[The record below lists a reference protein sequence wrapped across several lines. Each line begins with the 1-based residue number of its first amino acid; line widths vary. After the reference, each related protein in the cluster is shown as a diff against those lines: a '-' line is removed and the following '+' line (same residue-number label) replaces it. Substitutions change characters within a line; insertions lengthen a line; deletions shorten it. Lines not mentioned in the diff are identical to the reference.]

1 VYNVHEKIVK
11 GKIIM
16 KIDFVKMQGLGNDFI
31 LIDCLSKPLGDSSF
45 LSYLAKRLCNRHFG
59 IGADGLILI
68 LPSSKAN
75 LKMRIFNSDGT
86 EAQMCGNGIRCFAK
100 YAYENKIISK
110 IKFTIETLAG
120 IITPELIFKGKEIS
134 GIKVDMGIPKLKRR
148 EIPMEGENS
157 PTVVDETLKIDSK
170 YIFQI
175 TCVSMG
181 NPHCI
186 TFVNDVQSIPVDEIG
201 PKIENHPL
209 FPEKT
214 NVEFIQVLNKQEI
227 NFRVWE
233 RGAGE
238 TLACGTGA
246 CAALVAAVLN
256 KKTDREAI
264 IHLPGG
270 DLDIQWAD
278 NGHVYMT
285 GPAEL
290 AFKGKMEI

>member
-1 VYNVHEKIVK
+1 
-11 GKIIM
+11 M
-16 KIDFVKMQGLGNDFI
+16 KINFIKMHGIGNDFI
-31 LIDCLSKPLGDSSF
+31 LIDCLHKSLGDSSF
-45 LSYLAKRLCNRHFG
+45 LSYLTKKLCDRNFG

-68 LPSSKAN
+68 LPSSKAD
-75 LKMRIFNSDGT
+75 LRMRIFNFDGS

-100 YAYENKIISK
+100 YAYENKLVSK
-110 IKFTIETLAG
+110 IKFTVETLAG
-120 IITPELIFKGKEIS
+120 IITPELIFKDKEIS

-148 EIPMEGENS
+148 EIPMEGEDS
-157 PTVVDETLKIDSK
+157 PTVVNETLKINSK
-170 YIFQI
+170 YIFKI

-186 TFVNDVQSIPVDEIG
+186 IFVNDVQSIPVDEIG

-233 RGAGE
+233 RGVGE

-246 CAALVAAVLN
+246 CASLVASVLN
-256 KKTDREAI
+256 KKTNRQAL

-270 DLDIQWAD
+270 DLDIQWAND
-278 NGHVYMT
+278 GYVYMT

-290 AFKGKMEI
+290 VFKGEIYS

>member
-1 VYNVHEKIVK
+1 
-11 GKIIM
+11 M
-16 KIDFVKMQGLGNDFI
+16 KIDFVKMHGLGNDFI
-31 LIDCLSKPLGDSSF
+31 LIDCLNKSLGDSSF
-45 LSYLAKRLCNRHFG
+45 LSYLAKKLCDRNFG

-68 LPSSKAN
+68 LSSSRED
-75 LKMRIFNSDGT
+75 LRMRIFNFDGS
-86 EAQMCGNGIRCFAK
+86 EAEMCGNGIRCFAK
-100 YAYENKIISK
+100 YAYENKLVSK
-110 IKFTIETLAG
+110 INFTVETLAG
-120 IITPELIFKGKEIS
+120 TITPELIFQDIKNKKVVR
-134 GIKVDMGIPKLKRR
+134 IKVNMGTPKLRRR
-148 EIPMEGENS
+148 EIPMNGEDT
-157 PTVVDETLKIDSK
+157 PTVVDETLKINSEQ
-170 YIFQI
+170 IFKI

-186 TFVNDVQSIPVDEIG
+186 TFVNDVQSISVDKIG
-201 PKIENHPL
+201 TKIENHPL

-214 NVEFIQVLNKQEI
+214 NVEFIQVLNRKEI

-256 KKTDREAI
+256 KKTDRKAT

-270 DLDIQWAD
+270 DLDVRWAD
-278 NGHVYMT
+278 DGNIYMT

-290 AFKGKMEI
+290 VFKGEMEI

>member
-1 VYNVHEKIVK
+1 
-11 GKIIM
+11 M
-16 KIDFVKMQGLGNDFI
+16 KINFVKMHGLGNNFI
-31 LIDCLSKPLGDSSF
+31 LIDSQNKSLGDSSF
-45 LSYLAKRLCNRHFG
+45 LSYLAKKLCDHNFG

-68 LPSSKAN
+68 LPSPKAD
-75 LKMRIFNSDGT
+75 LRMKIFNSDGS
-86 EAQMCGNGIRCFAK
+86 EAQMCGNGIRCFTK
-100 YAYENKIISK
+100 YAYENKLVSK
-110 IKFTIETLAG
+110 NKFTVETLAG
-120 IITPELIFKGKEIS
+120 IIIPELIIS
-134 GIKVDMGIPKLKRR
+134 NNNILGIKVNMGTPKLRRR
-148 EIPMEGENS
+148 EIPMNGEDS
-157 PTVVDETLKIDSK
+157 PTVVDETLKINPEQ
-170 YIFQI
+170 IFKI

-186 TFVNDVQSIPVDEIG
+186 TFVDDVRSIPVDEIG

-214 NVEFIQVLNKQEI
+214 NVEFIRILNRKEI

-233 RGAGE
+233 RGVGE

-256 KKTDREAI
+256 KKTDREVT

-270 DLDIQWAD
+270 DLDIHWAD
-278 NGHVYMT
+278 DENIYMT

-290 AFKGKMEI
+290 VFKGEMNIN

>member
-1 VYNVHEKIVK
+1 
-11 GKIIM
+11 M
-16 KIDFVKMQGLGNDFI
+16 KIDFVKMHGLGNDFI
-31 LIDCLSKPLGDSSF
+31 LIDCLHKSLGDSSF
-45 LSYLAKRLCNRHFG
+45 LSYLAKKLCDRNFG
-59 IGADGLILI
+59 TGSDGLILI
-68 LPSSKAN
+68 LPSSN
-75 LKMRIFNSDGT
+75 TDLKMRIFNSDGS

-100 YAYENKIISK
+100 YAYENKLVSK
-110 IKFTIETLAG
+110 NKFTVETLAG
-120 IITPELIFKGKEIS
+120 IITPELIFKDKEIS

-148 EIPMEGENS
+148 EIPMEGKNA
-157 PTVVDETLKIDSK
+157 PTVVDETFKIDSK
-170 YIFQI
+170 YVFKI

-186 TFVNDVQSIPVDEIG
+186 IFVNNVQSIPVDEIG

-233 RGAGE
+233 RGVGE

-264 IHLPGG
+264 IHLRGG

-278 NGHVYMT
+278 DGHVYMT

-290 AFKGKMEI
+290 IFKGEMEI

>member
-1 VYNVHEKIVK
+1 
-11 GKIIM
+11 M
-16 KIDFVKMQGLGNDFI
+16 KIDFVKMHGLGNDFI
-31 LIDCLSKPLGDSSF
+31 LIDCINKSLGDSSF
-45 LSYLAKRLCNRHFG
+45 LSYLAKKLCDRNFG

-68 LPSSKAN
+68 LPSSKVD
-75 LKMRIFNSDGT
+75 LKMRIFNYDGSVSK
-86 EAQMCGNGIRCFAK
+86 NKFAV
-100 YAYENKIISK
+100 
-110 IKFTIETLAG
+110 ETLAG
-120 IITPELIFKGKEIS
+120 IITPELIFQDLKDKKVLR
-134 GIKVDMGIPKLKRR
+134 IKVNMGTLKLRRR
-148 EIPMEGENS
+148 EIPMNGEDT
-157 PTVVDETLKIDSK
+157 PTVVDEILKINTEQTFK
-170 YIFQI
+170 V

-186 TFVNDVQSIPVDEIG
+186 IFVDDVQSVPVDEIG

-214 NVEFIQVLNKQEI
+214 NVEFIHILNRKEI

-233 RGAGE
+233 RGVGE

-256 KKTDREAI
+256 NKTDPKAT

-278 NGHVYMT
+278 DGYVYMI

-290 AFKGKMEI
+290 VFKGEMEI

>member
-1 VYNVHEKIVK
+1 
-11 GKIIM
+11 M
-16 KIDFVKMQGLGNDFI
+16 KIDFVKMHGLGNDFI

-45 LSYLAKRLCNRHFG
+45 LSYLAKKLCNRNFG

-68 LPSSKAN
+68 LPSSN
-75 LKMRIFNSDGT
+75 TDLKMRIFNSDGS
-86 EAQMCGNGIRCFAK
+86 ESQMCGNGIRCFAK
-100 YAYENKIISK
+100 YAYENKLVSK
-110 IKFTIETLAG
+110 NKFTVETLAG
-120 IITPELIFKGKEIS
+120 IITPELIFKDKEIS

-148 EIPMEGENS
+148 EIPMEGENA
-157 PTVVDETLKIDSK
+157 PTVVNEILKINSK
-170 YIFQI
+170 YIFKI

-186 TFVNDVQSIPVDEIG
+186 IFVNDVQSIPVDEIG

-233 RGAGE
+233 RGVGE

-270 DLDIQWAD
+270 DLDIRWAD
-278 NGHVYMT
+278 DGHVYMT

-290 AFKGKMEI
+290 VFRGEMII

>member
-1 VYNVHEKIVK
+1 
-11 GKIIM
+11 M
-16 KIDFVKMQGLGNDFI
+16 KIDFVKMHGLGNDFI
-31 LIDCLSKPLGDSSF
+31 LIDCLSKPVGDSSF
-45 LSYLAKRLCNRHFG
+45 LSYLAKRLCNRNFG

-68 LPSSKAN
+68 LPSSKAD
-75 LKMRIFNSDGT
+75 LRMRIFNYDSS

-100 YAYENKIISK
+100 YAYENKLVSK
-110 IKFTIETLAG
+110 NKFTIETLAG
-120 IITPELIFKGKEIS
+120 IIIPELIFKDKEIS

-148 EIPMEGENS
+148 EIPMVGKDTS
-157 PTVVDETLKIDSK
+157 TVVNETLKINSEQTFK
-170 YIFQI
+170 I

-186 TFVNDVQSIPVDEIG
+186 TFVDDVQSIPVNEIG

-233 RGAGE
+233 RGVGE

-256 KKTDREAI
+256 KKTDREAT

-270 DLDIQWAD
+270 ALNIQWAD
-278 NGHVYMT
+278 DRHVYMT

-290 AFKGKMEI
+290 VFRGEMIV

>member
-1 VYNVHEKIVK
+1 
-11 GKIIM
+11 M
-16 KIDFVKMQGLGNDFI
+16 KIEFVKMHGLGNDFI
-31 LIDCLSKPLGDSSF
+31 LVDCVNKSLGDSLF
-45 LSYLAKRLCNRHFG
+45 LSYLAKKFCDRNFG
-59 IGADGLILI
+59 IGADGLMFI
-68 LPSSKAN
+68 LPSSQAD
-75 LKMRIFNSDGT
+75 LQMRIFNSDGT

-100 YAYENKIISK
+100 YAFENKLISK
-110 IKFTIETLAG
+110 IKFTVETLAG
-120 IITPELIFKGKEIS
+120 IITPELIFKDKEIS

-148 EIPMEGENS
+148 EIPMEGKNA
-157 PTVVDETLKIDSK
+157 PTVVDETFKIDSK
-170 YIFQI
+170 YVFKI

-186 TFVNDVQSIPVDEIG
+186 IFVNNVQSIPVDEIG

-233 RGAGE
+233 RGVGE

-264 IHLPGG
+264 IHLRGG

-278 NGHVYMT
+278 DGHVYMT

-290 AFKGKMEI
+290 IFKGEMEI

>member
-1 VYNVHEKIVK
+1 
-11 GKIIM
+11 M
-16 KIDFVKMQGLGNDFI
+16 KIDFVKMHGLGNDFI
-31 LIDCLSKPLGDSSF
+31 LIDCLNKSLGDSSF
-45 LSYLAKRLCNRHFG
+45 LSYLAKKLCNRNFG

-68 LPSSKAN
+68 LPSSKAD
-75 LKMRIFNSDGT
+75 LRMRIFNYDGS

-100 YAYENKIISK
+100 YTYENKLVSK
-110 IKFTIETLAG
+110 NKFTVETLAG
-120 IITPELIFKGKEIS
+120 IITPELIFKDKEIS
-134 GIKVDMGIPKLKRR
+134 GIKVDMGIPKLERR
-148 EIPMEGENS
+148 EIPMEGEDT
-157 PTVVDETLKIDSK
+157 PTVVDETLTIDSK
-170 YIFQI
+170 YVFKI

-186 TFVNDVQSIPVDEIG
+186 TFVNDVQSISVDEIG
-201 PKIENHPL
+201 RKIENHPL

-233 RGAGE
+233 RGVGA

-246 CAALVAAVLN
+246 CAALVASVLN

-278 NGHVYMT
+278 DGHVYMT

-290 AFKGKMEI
+290 VFKGEMEI

>member
-1 VYNVHEKIVK
+1 
-11 GKIIM
+11 M

-31 LIDCLSKPLGDSSF
+31 LIDCLSKPLSDSSF
-45 LSYLAKRLCNRHFG
+45 LSNLAKKLCNRNFG
-59 IGADGLILI
+59 IGADGLMLI
-68 LPSSKAN
+68 LPSSKAD
-75 LKMRIFNSDGT
+75 LRMRIFNYDGS

-100 YAYENKIISK
+100 YAYENKLVSK
-110 IKFTIETLAG
+110 NRFTVETLAG
-120 IITPELIFKGKEIS
+120 IIIPELIMVNKKVS
-134 GIKVDMGIPKLKRR
+134 GIKVDTGIPKLRRR
-148 EIPMEGENS
+148 EIPMIGEDS
-157 PTVVDETLKIDSK
+157 PTVIDETLKVNPEQTFK
-170 YIFQI
+170 I

-186 TFVNDVQSIPVDEIG
+186 TFVNDVQSIPADEIG

-233 RGAGE
+233 RGVGE

-256 KKTDREAI
+256 KKTDREAT

-278 NGHVYMT
+278 DGHVYMT

-290 AFKGKMEI
+290 VFRGEMIV

>member
-1 VYNVHEKIVK
+1 
-11 GKIIM
+11 M
-16 KIDFVKMQGLGNDFI
+16 KIDFVKMHGLGNDFI

-45 LSYLAKRLCNRHFG
+45 LSYLAKKLCNRNFG
-59 IGADGLILI
+59 IGADGLMLI
-68 LPSSKAN
+68 LPSSKAD
-75 LKMRIFNSDGT
+75 LRMRIFNYDGS

-100 YAYENKIISK
+100 YAYENKLVSK
-110 IKFTIETLAG
+110 NKFTVETLAG
-120 IITPELIFKGKEIS
+120 IIIPELTITNNKILGV
-134 GIKVDMGIPKLKRR
+134 KVNMGTPKLRRR
-148 EIPMEGENS
+148 EIPMNGKDTL
-157 PTVVDETLKIDSK
+157 TVVNETLKINPEQTFK
-170 YIFQI
+170 I

-186 TFVNDVQSIPVDEIG
+186 TFVNDVQSISVDEIG
-201 PKIENHPL
+201 PKIENQPL

-233 RGAGE
+233 RGVGE

-256 KKTDREAI
+256 KKTDREAT

-270 DLDIQWAD
+270 ALNIQWAD
-278 NGHVYMT
+278 DRHVYMT

-290 AFKGKMEI
+290 VFRGEMII

>member
-1 VYNVHEKIVK
+1 MH
-11 GKIIM
+11 
-16 KIDFVKMQGLGNDFI
+16 GLGNDFI
-31 LIDCLSKPLGDSSF
+31 LIDCLDKELGNH
-45 LSYLAKRLCNRHFG
+45 SYLSNLSKKLCDRHFG

-68 LPSSKAN
+68 LPSEKTD
-75 LKMRIFNSDGT
+75 LQMKIYNSDGT

-134 GIKVDMGIPKLKRR
+134 GIKVDMGIPKLERK
-148 EIPMEGENS
+148 EIPMEGENA
-157 PTVVDETLKIDSK
+157 PTVVNETLKIDSK
-170 YIFQI
+170 TIFQI

-186 TFVNDVQSIPVDEIG
+186 TFVNDIQSIPVEEIG

-214 NVEFIQVLNKQEI
+214 NAEFIQVLNKQEI

-246 CAALVAAVLN
+246 CAALVATILN

>member
-1 VYNVHEKIVK
+1 
-11 GKIIM
+11 M
-16 KIDFVKMQGLGNDFI
+16 KINFVKMHGLGNDFI
-31 LIDCLSKPLGDSSF
+31 LIDCLNKSLGDSSF
-45 LSYLAKRLCNRHFG
+45 LSYLAKKLCDRNFG

-68 LPSSKAN
+68 LPSSKAD
-75 LKMRIFNSDGT
+75 LRMRIFNFDGS

-100 YAYENKIISK
+100 YSYENKLVFK
-110 IKFTIETLAG
+110 IKFKVETLAG
-120 IITPELIFKGKEIS
+120 IIIPELIIS
-134 GIKVDMGIPKLKRR
+134 NNNILGVKVNMGVPKLRR
-148 EIPMEGENS
+148 KDIPMTGEDT
-157 PTVVDETLKIDSK
+157 PTVIDETLKINPEQ
-170 YIFQI
+170 IFKI

-214 NVEFIQVLNKQEI
+214 NVEFIHILNRKEI

-233 RGAGE
+233 RGVGE

-246 CAALVAAVLN
+246 CAALVAAALN
-256 KKTDREAI
+256 KKTDREAT

-278 NGHVYMT
+278 DGNIYMI

-290 AFKGKMEI
+290 IFKGEMSI

>member
-1 VYNVHEKIVK
+1 VYNVHENIVK

-16 KIDFVKMQGLGNDFI
+16 KIDFVKMHGLGNDFI
-31 LIDCLSKPLGDSSF
+31 LIDCLSKSLGNSSF
-45 LSYLAKRLCNRHFG
+45 LSCLAKKLCNRNFG

-68 LPSSKAN
+68 LPSSN
-75 LKMRIFNSDGT
+75 TDLKMRIFNSDGT

-100 YAYENKIISK
+100 YAYEHKIISK

-134 GIKVDMGIPKLKRR
+134 GIKVDMGIPKLERKN
-148 EIPMEGENS
+148 IPMEGDNA
-157 PTVVDETLKIDSK
+157 PTVVDETLKINSK

-186 TFVNDVQSIPVDEIG
+186 TFVNDVQSIPVEEIG

-270 DLDIQWAD
+270 DLNIQWAD

-290 AFKGKMEI
+290 VFKGKMEI

>member
-1 VYNVHEKIVK
+1 
-11 GKIIM
+11 M
-16 KIDFVKMQGLGNDFI
+16 KIDFVKMHGLGNDFV
-31 LIDCLSKPLGDSSF
+31 LINCLNKSLGDSSF
-45 LSYLAKRLCNRHFG
+45 LSYLAKKLCDRNFG
-59 IGADGLILI
+59 IGADGLMLI
-68 LPSSKAN
+68 LSSFKAD
-75 LKMRIFNSDGT
+75 LRMRIFNSDGS

-100 YAYENKIISK
+100 YAYENKLVSK
-110 IKFTIETLAG
+110 NKFKVETLAG
-120 IITPELIFKGKEIS
+120 IIIPELTIS
-134 GIKVDMGIPKLKRR
+134 NNNILGVKVNMGVPKLRRR
-148 EIPMEGENS
+148 EIPMSGEDTT
-157 PTVVDETLKIDSK
+157 TVTDETLKINPEQTFK
-170 YIFQI
+170 I

-186 TFVNDVQSIPVDEIG
+186 IFVNDVQSIPINKIG

-256 KKTDREAI
+256 KKTDRKTTV
-264 IHLPGG
+264 HLPGG
-270 DLDIQWAD
+270 DLDIQWAND
-278 NGHVYMT
+278 GYVYMT

-290 AFKGKMEI
+290 VFSGEMEI

>member
-1 VYNVHEKIVK
+1 
-11 GKIIM
+11 M
-16 KIDFVKMQGLGNDFI
+16 KIDFVKMHGLGNDFI
-31 LIDCLSKPLGDSSF
+31 LIDCLHKSLGDSSF
-45 LSYLAKRLCNRHFG
+45 LSYLSKKLCDRNFG
-59 IGADGLILI
+59 IGADGVILI
-68 LPSSKAN
+68 LPSSKTD
-75 LKMRIFNSDGT
+75 LRMRIFNFDGT

-100 YAYENKIISK
+100 YAYENKLIFK
-110 IKFTIETLAG
+110 IKFTVETLAG
-120 IITPELIFKGKEIS
+120 IITPELIFKDKEIS

-148 EIPMEGENS
+148 EIPMEGKD
-157 PTVVDETLKIDSK
+157 TLMVVNETLKINPK
-170 YIFQI
+170 QIFKI

-186 TFVNDVQSIPVDEIG
+186 IFVNDVQSIPVDEIG

-214 NVEFIQVLNKQEI
+214 NIEFIQVLNKQEI

-233 RGAGE
+233 RGVGE

-256 KKTDREAI
+256 KKTDRQALV
-264 IHLPGG
+264 HLPGG
-270 DLDIQWAD
+270 DLSIQWAD
-278 NGHVYMT
+278 NGHIYMA

-290 AFKGKMEI
+290 VFKGEIYL

>member
-1 VYNVHEKIVK
+1 
-11 GKIIM
+11 M
-16 KIDFVKMQGLGNDFI
+16 KIDFIKMHGLGNDFI
-31 LIDCLSKPLGDSSF
+31 LIDCINKSLGDSSF
-45 LSYLAKRLCNRHFG
+45 LSYLAKKLCDRNFG

-68 LPSSKAN
+68 LPSSKAD
-75 LKMRIFNSDGT
+75 LRMRIINSDGT

-100 YAYENKIISK
+100 YAYENKLISK
-110 IKFTIETLAG
+110 NIFAVETLAG
-120 IITPELIFKGKEIS
+120 IITPKLIFQDKEIS
-134 GIKVDMGIPKLKRR
+134 GIKVDMGTPKLKRR
-148 EIPMEGENS
+148 EIPMEGEDTS
-157 PTVVDETLKIDSK
+157 TVVDEVLKINTEQTFK
-170 YIFQI
+170 I

-186 TFVNDVQSIPVDEIG
+186 IFVNDVQSIPIDEIG

-214 NVEFIQVLNKQEI
+214 NVEFIQVLNRKEI

-233 RGAGE
+233 RGVGE

-256 KKTDREAI
+256 KKTDRKAT

-270 DLDIQWAD
+270 DLDIHWAD
-278 NGHVYMT
+278 NEHIYMT

-290 AFKGKMEI
+290 VFKGEMTV

>member
-1 VYNVHEKIVK
+1 
-11 GKIIM
+11 M
-16 KIDFVKMQGLGNDFI
+16 KIDFVKMHGLGNDFI
-31 LIDCLSKPLGDSSF
+31 LIDCLNKSLGDSSF
-45 LSYLAKRLCNRHFG
+45 LSYLTKKLCDRNFG

-68 LPSSKAN
+68 LASSQAD
-75 LKMRIFNSDGT
+75 LRMRIFNFDGS

-100 YAYENKIISK
+100 YAYENKLISK
-110 IKFTIETLAG
+110 NKFAVETLAG
-120 IITPELIFKGKEIS
+120 IIIPELIFQDLKNKKILR
-134 GIKVDMGIPKLKRR
+134 IKVNMGTPKLRRR
-148 EIPMEGENS
+148 EIPMNGEDT
-157 PTVVDETLKIDSK
+157 PTVIDETLKINPEQTFK
-170 YIFQI
+170 I

-186 TFVNDVQSIPVDEIG
+186 TFVNDVQSISVDEIG

-233 RGAGE
+233 RGVGE

-256 KKTDREAI
+256 NKTDRKAT

-270 DLDIQWAD
+270 DLDIQWAND
-278 NGHVYMT
+278 GYIYMA

-290 AFKGKMEI
+290 VFKGEMTI

>member
-1 VYNVHEKIVK
+1 
-11 GKIIM
+11 M
-16 KIDFVKMQGLGNDFI
+16 KIDFVKIHGLGNDFI
-31 LIDCLSKPLGDSSF
+31 LIDCLNKSLGDSSF
-45 LSYLAKRLCNRHFG
+45 LSYLAKKLCDRNFG

-68 LPSSKAN
+68 LPSSKAD
-75 LKMRIFNSDGT
+75 LRMRIFNYDGS

-100 YAYENKIISK
+100 YAYENKLVSK
-110 IKFTIETLAG
+110 NKFTVKTLAG
-120 IITPELIFKGKEIS
+120 TITPELIFKDKEIS
-134 GIKVDMGIPKLKRR
+134 GIKVNMGTPKLRRR
-148 EIPMEGENS
+148 EIPMNGEDT
-157 PTVVDETLKIDSK
+157 PTVIDETLTINPEQTFK
-170 YIFQI
+170 I

-186 TFVNDVQSIPVDEIG
+186 TFVNDVQSISVDEIG

-214 NVEFIQVLNKQEI
+214 NVEFIQVLNKQEV

-233 RGAGE
+233 RGVGE

-256 KKTDREAI
+256 KKIDRVAT

-270 DLDIQWAD
+270 DLDIRWAD
-278 NGHVYMT
+278 DGYVYMT

-290 AFKGKMEI
+290 VFRGEMEI

>member
-1 VYNVHEKIVK
+1 
-11 GKIIM
+11 M
-16 KIDFVKMQGLGNDFI
+16 KIDFVKMHGLGNDFI
-31 LIDCLSKPLGDSSF
+31 LIDCINKSLGDSSF
-45 LSYLAKRLCNRHFG
+45 LSYLAKKLCNRNFG

-68 LPSSKAN
+68 LPSSKAD
-75 LKMRIFNSDGT
+75 LRMRIFNYDGS

-100 YAYENKIISK
+100 YAYENKLVSK
-110 IKFTIETLAG
+110 NEFTVETLAG
-120 IITPELIFKGKEIS
+120 IITPELIFQDLKDKKVLGV
-134 GIKVDMGIPKLKRR
+134 KVDMGTPKLRRR
-148 EIPMEGENS
+148 EIPMTGEDT
-157 PTVVDETLKIDSK
+157 PTVVNEILKINSEQTFK
-170 YIFQI
+170 I

-186 TFVNDVQSIPVDEIG
+186 VFVDDVQSIQVDEIG
-201 PKIENHPL
+201 PKIENHPF

-214 NVEFIQVLNKQEI
+214 NAEFIQIINNKEL

-233 RGAGE
+233 RGVGE

-256 KKTDREAI
+256 KKTDQEAT

-270 DLDIQWAD
+270 DLDIRWAD
-278 NGHVYMT
+278 DKHIYMT

-290 AFKGKMEI
+290 VFKGEMNIN

>member
-1 VYNVHEKIVK
+1 
-11 GKIIM
+11 M
-16 KIDFVKMQGLGNDFI
+16 KVEFVKMHGLGNDFI

-45 LSYLAKRLCNRHFG
+45 LSYLAKRLCNRNFG
-59 IGADGLILI
+59 IGADGLILV
-68 LPSSKAN
+68 LPSSKAE
-75 LKMRIFNSDGT
+75 LKMRIFNSDGS

-100 YAYENKIISK
+100 YAYENKLVSK
-110 IKFTIETLAG
+110 VKFTVETLAG
-120 IITPELIFKGKEIS
+120 IITPELIFKDKEIS

-148 EIPMEGENS
+148 EIPMEGENT

-170 YIFQI
+170 YIFKI
-175 TCVSMG
+175 SCVSMG

-186 TFVNDVQSIPVDEIG
+186 IFVDDVKSIPVDKIG

-214 NVEFIQVLNKQEI
+214 NVEFIQVLNRKEI

-233 RGAGE
+233 RGVGE

-246 CAALVAAVLN
+246 CASLVAGVLN
-256 KKTDREAI
+256 KKTDRKAT

-270 DLDIQWAD
+270 DLDILWAD
-278 NGHVYMT
+278 DEHVYMT

-290 AFKGKMEI
+290 VFKGEIEI

>member
-1 VYNVHEKIVK
+1 MH
-11 GKIIM
+11 
-16 KIDFVKMQGLGNDFI
+16 GLGNDFI
-31 LIDCLSKPLGDSSF
+31 LIDCLDKELGNH
-45 LSYLAKRLCNRHFG
+45 SYLSNLSKKLCDRHFG

-68 LPSSKAN
+68 LPSEKTD
-75 LKMRIFNSDGT
+75 LQMKIYNSDGT

-134 GIKVDMGIPKLKRR
+134 GIKVDMGIPKLERK
-148 EIPMEGENS
+148 EIPMEGENT
-157 PTVVDETLKIDSK
+157 PTVVNETLKIDSK
-170 YIFQI
+170 TIFQI

-186 TFVNDVQSIPVDEIG
+186 TFVNDIQSIPVEEIG

-214 NVEFIQVLNKQEI
+214 NAEFIQVLNKQEI

-246 CAALVAAVLN
+246 CAALVATILN

>member
-1 VYNVHEKIVK
+1 VYNVHENIVK

-31 LIDCLSKPLGDSSF
+31 LIDCLSKPLGDSSS
-45 LSYLAKRLCNRHFG
+45 LSYLAKKLCNRHFG